1 MRKDAF
7 GLYRILSL
15 TLSFGV
21 MITIAFWGTGC
32 SAPEAPMA
40 PSTNFVMSL
49 PVADDTNLISAIVR
63 DRSSYLQLDENS
75 SSMNLQFS
83 GEVGRADV
91 GDNLTITPTGNS
103 FGTALG
109 NIVLPG
115 ESVPPVSIGLSELV
129 GQDVPVGT
137 TLPLVPSSDVDFETE
152 FPLQDVISLTVEEGT
167 LSISVSNSLPVVLDG
182 LVLTLVDQGN
192 NNTIIDQVDLGR
204 LDANGGSNTGIFSL
218 EGKTISGLLAIQ
230 VIGKTLQGLNVTVGA
245 DASLDIEVEVSEL
258 VVSRAFANLPPQEFG
273 ASQSLE
279 FPDDRIQVTR
289 AVIEEGALV
298 FSVKN
303 DIATAMEIEL
313 SLDDLKD
320 ADTGESRRFLIDDLA
335 FGSTREVR
343 FDLATDEFKPSNPL
357 ELGIS
362 YSVRTIN
369 KGEPIEI
376 RADGE
381 LQIDVVTEKLV
392 LGRVEGRLN
401 QVGLSTPTAEESV
414 EFPDGL
420 NNLAVGST
428 EMEIYI
434 TSAVGFQ
441 ASVEVDV
448 QGTNS
453 FGETRQLLV
462 QQDFERG
469 NAINPVPIKVVVAPD
484 ELKAF
489 INSLPTELSIK
500 SKVLIGDGLEE
511 EVISNTD
518 WVSIDSVVF
527 RSSPRFTLLDETN
540 IEPDERDITFRDSE
554 IRRKVDNNF
563 VRASVI
569 TEIEN
574 SIPLGVG
581 IRLYVGN
588 SPETIYSDPIL
599 TVPPLNQDRF
609 QVEAA
614 PVDDSGR
621 SDGTATRNQEIN
633 LEKKDVLKFI
643 LEDDGGNLYSGVRV
657 TLPATTGEVEVLG
670 TDYVNIIAGLQ
681 IEVLLDDKLVE

>member
-7 GLYRILSL
+7 GIYRILSL

-21 MITIAFWGTGC
+21 MIIAAFWGTGC

-40 PSTNFVMSL
+40 PSTNFIMSL
-49 PVADDTNLISAIVR
+49 PVADDSTRIAEVVR
-63 DRSSYLQLDENS
+63 DRSGYLQLDEDS
-75 SSMNLQFS
+75 GGMNLQFS

-115 ESVPPVSIGLSELV
+115 ENAPPVSIGLSELV
-129 GQDVPVGT
+129 GQDVPIGS
-137 TLPLVPSSDVDFETE
+137 TLPLVPGSDVNFSTE
-152 FPLQDVISLTVEEGT
+152 FPLEDVISLTVEEGS
-167 LSISVSNSLPVVLDG
+167 LSIAVSNGLPVALDG
-182 LVLTLVDQGN
+182 LALTLIDLGN
-192 NNTIIDQVDLGR
+192 NGTVVDETNLGR
-204 LDANGGSNTGIFSL
+204 LDASGGSGTGIFSL
-218 EGKTISGLLAIQ
+218 AGKTISGSLAIQ
-230 VIGKTLQGLNVTVGA
+230 VVGKTLQAVNVTVGA
-245 DASLDIEVEVSEL
+245 EASLDIEIEVSEL
-258 VVSRAFANLPPQEFG
+258 IVSRAFANLPPQEFS

-289 AVIEEGALV
+289 AVIAEGALI

-303 DIATAMEIEL
+303 DIATAMEISL
-313 SLDDLKD
+313 SLNDLKD
-320 ADTGESRRFLIDDLA
+320 PVTGESRTFLIDDLA
-335 FGSTREVR
+335 FGATREVR
-343 FDLATDEFKPSNPL
+343 FDLASNEFRPTDPL
-357 ELGIS
+357 KLGIS

-369 KGEPIEI
+369 NGEPIEI

-381 LQIDVVTEKLV
+381 LQIEAQTETLV
-392 LGRVEGRLN
+392 LERVEGRLN
-401 QVGLSTPTAEESV
+401 QVGLTTPTAEESV

-420 NNLAVGST
+420 NNVAVGST
-428 EMEIYI
+428 EMEIFI

-453 FGETRQLLV
+453 FGETKQLFV
-462 QQDFERG
+462 EQDFERG
-469 NAINPVPIKVVVAPD
+469 NAINPVPIKVVVAPE

-527 RSSPRFTLLDETN
+527 RSSPRLTLLDETN

-563 VRASVI
+563 VKARVI

-581 IRLYVGN
+581 IRLYVGKN
-588 SPETIYSDPIL
+588 PETIYTDPIL
-599 TVPPLNQDRF
+599 TVPPFNQDPF

-621 SDGTATRNQEIN
+621 SSGTATRNQEIN
-633 LEKKDVLKFI
+633 LEKEDVLQFI

>member
-1 MRKDAF
+1 
-7 GLYRILSL
+7 
-15 TLSFGV
+15 
-21 MITIAFWGTGC
+21 
-32 SAPEAPMA
+32 
-40 PSTNFVMSL
+40 
-49 PVADDTNLISAIVR
+49 
-63 DRSSYLQLDENS
+63 
-75 SSMNLQFS
+75 
-83 GEVGRADV
+83 
-91 GDNLTITPTGNS
+91 
-103 FGTALG
+103 
-109 NIVLPG
+109 
-115 ESVPPVSIGLSELV
+115 
-129 GQDVPVGT
+129 
-137 TLPLVPSSDVDFETE
+137 
-152 FPLQDVISLTVEEGT
+152 
-167 LSISVSNSLPVVLDG
+167 
-182 LVLTLVDQGN
+182 
-192 NNTIIDQVDLGR
+192 
-204 LDANGGSNTGIFSL
+204 
-218 EGKTISGLLAIQ
+218 
-230 VIGKTLQGLNVTVGA
+230 
-245 DASLDIEVEVSEL
+245 
-258 VVSRAFANLPPQEFG
+258 
-273 ASQSLE
+273 
-279 FPDDRIQVTR
+279 
-289 AVIEEGALV
+289 
-298 FSVKN
+298 
-303 DIATAMEIEL
+303 MEIEL

-320 ADTGESRRFLIDDLA
+320 ADSGESRRFLIDDLA
-335 FGSTREVR
+335 VGATREVR
-343 FDLATDEFKPSNPL
+343 FDLATNEFRPTDPL
-357 ELGIS
+357 KLGIS

-381 LQIDVVTEKLV
+381 LQIEAKTEELV

-448 QGTNS
+448 KGTNS

-462 QQDFERG
+462 QQEFERG
-469 NAINPVPIKVVVAPD
+469 NAVNPVPIKVVVAPE

-527 RSSPRFTLLDETN
+527 RSSPRLTVLDETN

-563 VRASVI
+563 VKARVI

-581 IRLYVGN
+581 VRLYVGKD
-588 SPETIYSDPIL
+588 PETIYTDPVL
-599 TVPPLNQDRF
+599 TVPPMNEDRF

-614 PVDDSGR
+614 PVDASGR
-621 SDGTATRNQEIN
+621 SSGTSKRSQEIN
-633 LEKKDVLKFI
+633 LEKSDVLKFI
-643 LEDDGGNLYSGVRV
+643 LEDGESGNLYSGVRV

-681 IEVLLDDKLVE
+681 IEVLLDENLVE